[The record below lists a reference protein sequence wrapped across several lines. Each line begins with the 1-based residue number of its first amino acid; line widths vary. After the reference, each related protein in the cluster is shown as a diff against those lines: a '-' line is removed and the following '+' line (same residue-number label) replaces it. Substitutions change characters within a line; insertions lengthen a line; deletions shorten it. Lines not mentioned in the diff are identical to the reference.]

1 MRDVTLKV
9 SKNANAGLAVK
20 EFVFGISLSS
30 KYLQINHLKGVLIS
44 MYNPLIIDAFQRTFS
59 AQLNL

>member
-1 MRDVTLKV
+1 MRDATLKD

-20 EFVFGISLSS
+20 EFDFGISLSS
-30 KYLQINHLKGVLIS
+30 KNFQINHLKGVLIS